1 MRIKHTTE
9 VYFNNQLFHFRL
21 ASKQITAKQTATEEI
36 ELGKKTSMT
45 ICVGDVSILNALR
58 YGKDIDL
65 IVR

>member
-36 ELGKKTSMT
+36 ELKKTSMT
-45 ICVGDVSILNALR
+45 ICVGDVSILNGLR